1 MKYSDYNEKI
11 KKEIYE
17 HYNLIAGIDEVGRG
31 PLAGPVVTCAV
42 IMKKDSHIEGVT
54 DSKKLSR
61 KKMLSLRDEILEDAI
76 EVSYGYANN
85 RLIDDIN
92 IRQATLLAMKNAVEA
107 LENKPDILL
116 IDAERIDTEIPQLNI
131 VKGDLNEY
139 AISCASILAKIRRD
153 DIMISFS
160 KIYPHYS
167 FQTNVGY
174 GTKKHY
180 EGLEKYGPTP
190 IHRKSFLRKFYQRQE
205 SFLWMRKEKLAIL
218 EKTWL

>member
-1 MKYSDYNEKI
+1 MRYSDYNEKI

-17 HYNLIAGIDEVGRG
+17 HHNLIAGIDEVGRG

-42 IMKKDSHIEGVT
+42 IMKKNSHIEGVT

-85 RLIDDIN
+85 RLIDEIN
-92 IRQATLLAMKNAVEA
+92 IRQATLLAMKNAVEN

-153 DIMISFS
+153 DIMINFS
-160 KIYPHYS
+160 KIYPYYS

-205 SFLWMRKEKLAIL
+205 SFL
-218 EKTWL
+218 

>member
-42 IMKKDSHIEGVT
+42 IMKKDSHIKGVT

-92 IRQATLLAMKNAVEA
+92 IRQATLLAMNNAVEA

-153 DIMISFS
+153 DIMINFS

-180 EGLEKYGPTP
+180 EGLEMYGPTP

-205 SFLWMRKEKLAIL
+205 SFL
-218 EKTWL
+218 

>member
-61 KKMLSLRDEILEDAI
+61 KKMLSLKDEILEDAI
-76 EVSYGYANN
+76 EISYGYANN
-85 RLIDDIN
+85 RLIDEIN
-92 IRQATLLAMKNAVEA
+92 IRQATLLAMKNAVES

-153 DIMISFS
+153 DIMINFS
-160 KIYPHYS
+160 KIYPYYS

-205 SFLWMRKEKLAIL
+205 SFL
-218 EKTWL
+218 

>member
-1 MKYSDYNEKI
+1 M
-11 KKEIYE
+11 
-17 HYNLIAGIDEVGRG
+17 IAGIDEVGRG

-61 KKMLSLRDEILEDAI
+61 KKMLSLKDEILKDAI
-76 EVSYGYANN
+76 EISYGYANN

-92 IRQATLLAMKNAVEA
+92 IRQSTLLAMKNAVES

-153 DIMISFS
+153 DIMINFS
-160 KIYPHYS
+160 KIYPYYS

-205 SFLWMRKEKLAIL
+205 SFLWMRKEK
-218 EKTWL
+218 

>member
-153 DIMISFS
+153 DIMINFS

-205 SFLWMRKEKLAIL
+205 SFL
-218 EKTWL
+218 

>member
-31 PLAGPVVTCAV
+31 PLAGPVVTCAI

-61 KKMLSLRDEILEDAI
+61 KKMLSLKDEILEDAI
-76 EVSYGYANN
+76 EISYGYANN
-85 RLIDDIN
+85 RMIDDIN
-92 IRQATLLAMKNAVEA
+92 IRQATLLAMKNAVES

-153 DIMISFS
+153 DIMINFS
-160 KIYPHYS
+160 KIYPYYS

-190 IHRKSFLRKFYQRQE
+190 IHRKSFLRKFYQKQE
-205 SFLWMRKEKLAIL
+205 SFLWMRKEK
-218 EKTWL
+218 